1 MANQNDRSRRPTAS
15 LFIGGTNTNA
25 FASGGTSGTAI
36 IITNLT
42 GPDFLVSAFT
52 FMYKTGQDEAEIELV
67 DVQRNRPIVLG
78 NTQFCTVG
86 AVKGTTQAVVL
97 PRQKLESPFIIKS
110 GQSVNLNVRNNSATN
125 IVARDLALTL
135 YGKQFI

>member
-1 MANQNDRSRRPTAS
+1 MADQAKRSNRETAS

-42 GPDFLVSAFT
+42 GPNFLVTAFT
-52 FMYKTGQDEAEIELV
+52 FLYKTGQDEAEVELV

-86 AVKGTTQAVVL
+86 AVKGTAIVL
-97 PRQKLESPFIIKS
+97 PRQKIESPFIIKS
-110 GQSVNLNVRNNSATN
+110 GQSVNLNVRNTSGTN
-125 IVARDLALTL
+125 IAARDLALTL